1 MERDATLVMRKTTFI
16 TAIIA
21 AAALATIGMSGCQ
34 SEPKTIARGNTGNT
48 SQDAGAEK
56 KAIDGVAATVD
67 GVEITEQEVA
77 DFVTQYRLYANVE
90 EDSAWAT
97 LLDESSLT
105 PQMVRESAIRQVAGT
120 KLLEKKANELGISVT
135 DEELDEIITQHRK
148 TADAVDDATW
158 KALLDTT
165 GYTEESYREDIRKN
179 VLSDRITEK
188 EMTEIETPSE
198 ATLQDFAREY
208 PEYYTGKKT
217 ISVIYSSG
225 NTSQAASFKNKFEG
239 KVTEKEF
246 RDAAAKDVE
255 DKNAR
260 EVKDEGW
267 SCLSSSISSY
277 ELDAIKDAHAGDTV
291 RYSEP
296 DGSHCV
302 VFIAE
307 EYSTDLNGYP
317 ILKNM
322 PSDIRARLED
332 DCKAS
337 TRTTAIQNYVTD
349 LLDKAKIT
357 INDMPQGLPYDVDM
371 KLSNYGSETTR
382 EEDEAA
388 AQKLVDEHINE
399 LSISGTDS
407 NGNIVSEA
415 LNGSK

>member
-1 MERDATLVMRKTTFI
+1 M
-16 TAIIA
+16 
-21 AAALATIGMSGCQ
+21 
-34 SEPKTIARGNTGNT
+34 
-48 SQDAGAEK
+48 
-56 KAIDGVAATVD
+56 
-67 GVEITEQEVA
+67 
-77 DFVTQYRLYANVE
+77 
-90 EDSAWAT
+90 
-97 LLDESSLT
+97 
-105 PQMVRESAIRQVAGT
+105 
-120 KLLEKKANELGISVT
+120 
-135 DEELDEIITQHRK
+135 
-148 TADAVDDATW
+148 
-158 KALLDTT
+158 
-165 GYTEESYREDIRKN
+165 
-179 VLSDRITEK
+179 
-188 EMTEIETPSE
+188 
-198 ATLQDFAREY
+198 
-208 PEYYTGKKT
+208 
-217 ISVIYSSG
+217 
-225 NTSQAASFKNKFEG
+225 
-239 KVTEKEF
+239 
-246 RDAAAKDVE
+246 
-255 DKNAR
+255 
-260 EVKDEGW
+260 
-267 SCLSSSISSY
+267 
-277 ELDAIKDAHAGDTV
+277 DAIKDAHAGDTV